1 MSKLIGIP
9 RSLAYYAFYPL
20 WKTFFN
26 AIGCQVVTSRETNK
40 AILDVGVQEAVGD
53 ACVPI
58 KLFHGHAA
66 ALAQK
71 VDYLFVPRLVRVTN
85 NENETFCPKFLGLP
99 DLLRVSVPDL
109 PSILDSRIDIRR
121 GCISWAGLFQDLG
134 KSLGIDRWHSYIA
147 LQKAWRVQ
155 KAYKTLL
162 YNGENPVRALAR
174 LEKGDSLSGS
184 VPVARQRE
192 GNNRGKHLAVV
203 GYPYVIYD
211 RFISV
216 DLLKRLGRLGITVHT
231 MENVKP
237 NQMAAQAAKLPK
249 NLFWHFSNLVVRA
262 ALYYLEQPWIDGLV
276 HVTSFGCG
284 PDALTNKLIELE
296 AQKRPGLP
304 FMTITI
310 DEHTGEAGLA
320 TRLEA
325 FTDMLTWQE
334 VSG

>member
-26 AIGCQVVTSRETNK
+26 AIGYQVVTSRETNK
-40 AILDVGVQEAVGD
+40 AILDIGVQETVGD
-53 ACVPI
+53 ACVPV

-66 ALAQK
+66 ALAPK
-71 VDYLFVPRLVRVTN
+71 VDYLFVPRLVKVTN

-99 DLLRVSVPDL
+99 DLLRVSVPNL
-109 PSILDSRIDIRR
+109 PPILDSRIDIRR
-121 GCISWAGLFQDLG
+121 GLLSWADLFQNLG
-134 KSLGIDRWHSYIA
+134 KSLGAGRWQSYIA

-155 KAYKTLL
+155 NAYKTLL
-162 YNGENPVRALAR
+162 QNGENPVRALAR
-174 LEKGDSLSGS
+174 LEKGESLNA
-184 VPVARQRE
+184 PATRQRE
-192 GNNRGKHLAVV
+192 DNNRRLHLAVV
-203 GYPYVIYD
+203 GYPYVLYD

-216 DLLKRLGRLGITVHT
+216 DLLKRLGRMGITVHT

-237 NQMAAQAAKLPK
+237 AQMAAQAAKLPK

-262 ALYYLEQPWIDGLV
+262 ALYYLEQPWINGLV